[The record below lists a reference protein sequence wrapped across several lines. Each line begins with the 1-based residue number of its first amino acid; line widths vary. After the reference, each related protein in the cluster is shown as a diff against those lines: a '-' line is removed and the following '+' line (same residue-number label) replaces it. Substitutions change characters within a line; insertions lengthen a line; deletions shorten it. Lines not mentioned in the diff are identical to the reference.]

1 VPKVATLFCR
11 FGDGSVPLA
20 TLITRY
26 VSVLRVM
33 SRTKNLLTL
42 NSSRINNSSGILHL
56 ENAEPS
62 RRENRQFS
70 PVESYTHVKVTG
82 FWLFFTLV
90 TNHHQKSTGTGN
102 ESFHGTQFA
111 ALCTCHPYLPTLCL
125 LKVWPEAFLLTPLK
139 MRWHFASR

>member
-1 VPKVATLFCR
+1 
-11 FGDGSVPLA
+11 
-20 TLITRY
+20 
-26 VSVLRVM
+26 M

-102 ESFHGTQFA
+102 ESFHGTHFA
-111 ALCTCHPYLPTLCL
+111 ALLHLPPIFADALFAQSL
-125 LKVWPEAFLLTPLK
+125 ARGFLVDASEDEMAFRESVIFVQVPLITGEQ
-139 MRWHFASR
+139 FT